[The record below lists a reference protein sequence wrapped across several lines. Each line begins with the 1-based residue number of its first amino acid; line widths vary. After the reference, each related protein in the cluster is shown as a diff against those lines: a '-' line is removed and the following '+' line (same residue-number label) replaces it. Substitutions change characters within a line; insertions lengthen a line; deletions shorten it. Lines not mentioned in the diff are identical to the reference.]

1 MRRIHSKLTQTQM
14 IVVGFMLIIL
24 TGSLLLMLPWAS
36 RSHEVTPF
44 LDTLFTA
51 TSASCVTGLVVVDT
65 WSHWSMFG
73 QVIILI
79 LIQVGG
85 MGFMTLGVFMAILL
99 RRRIGLKTRGVLQE
113 SINSLQI
120 GGIVKLAK
128 KIIQGTVFFESVG
141 ALILMYRFIPKV
153 GMARG
158 IWYGIFHSVSAFC
171 NAGFDLMGYMEPY
184 ESLCG
189 YAGDWLVNLTIMS
202 LIVIGGIGF
211 FVWDDIATKKL
222 KVHRYTLHTK
232 LVLMTTLAL
241 IIGGALFFFFTEQS
255 NVLRNMPFA
264 ERIWAS
270 FFQSVTA
277 RTAGFNTVDTGAL
290 TEGSKFVTILLM
302 FVGGSPG
309 STAGGIKTT
318 TLIVLLVCVRSN
330 MRQEKGYNILDRR
343 LDEAVVRKACTVMCT
358 NLLLM
363 LTATIVMLVLQP
375 FALTDVLF
383 ETASAI
389 GTVGMTTGIT
399 RSICSISKAV
409 LIFLMYCGRI
419 GSLTFALSLR
429 GNKHEPAVK
438 QPVEQVMIG

>member
-1 MRRIHSKLTQTQM
+1 MRRIHSKMTQTQM

-343 LDEAVVRKACTVMCT
+343 LDEEVVRKACTVMCT

>member
-153 GMARG
+153 GMVRG

-171 NAGFDLMGYMEPY
+171 NAGFDLMGYVEPY
-184 ESLCG
+184 QSLCG

-222 KVHRYTLHTK
+222 KVRRYTLHTK

-343 LDEAVVRKACTVMCT
+343 LDEGVVRKACTVMCT

-363 LTATIVMLVLQP
+363 LTATIVMLALQP

>member
-158 IWYGIFHSVSAFC
+158 IWYGIFHTVSAFC
-171 NAGFDLMGYMEPY
+171 NAGFDLMGYVEPY
-184 ESLCG
+184 QSLCG

-222 KVHRYTLHTK
+222 KVRRYTLHTK

-343 LDEAVVRKACTVMCT
+343 LDEEVVRKACTVMCT

>member
-65 WSHWSMFG
+65 WSHWSVFG

-153 GMARG
+153 GMVRG

-171 NAGFDLMGYMEPY
+171 NAGFDLMGYVEPY

-343 LDEAVVRKACTVMCT
+343 LDEEVVRKACTVMCT

>member
-65 WSHWSMFG
+65 WSHWSVFG

-343 LDEAVVRKACTVMCT
+343 LDEEVVRKACTVMCT

>member
-153 GMARG
+153 GMVRG

-171 NAGFDLMGYMEPY
+171 NAGFDLMGYVEPY
-184 ESLCG
+184 QSLCG

-222 KVHRYTLHTK
+222 KVRRYTLHTK

-290 TEGSKFVTILLM
+290 KEGSKFVTILLM

-343 LDEAVVRKACTVMCT
+343 LDEEVVRKACTVMCT

-399 RSICSISKAV
+399 RSICSVSKV
-409 LIFLMYCGRI
+409 ILIFLMYCGRI

>member
-128 KIIQGTVFFESVG
+128 IIQGTVFFESVG

-202 LIVIGGIGF
+202 LIIIGGIGF

-343 LDEAVVRKACTVMCT
+343 LDEEVVRKACTVMCT

>member
-202 LIVIGGIGF
+202 LIIIGGIGF

-343 LDEAVVRKACTVMCT
+343 LDEEVVRKACTVMCT

>member
-153 GMARG
+153 GMVRG

-171 NAGFDLMGYMEPY
+171 NAGFDLMGYVEPY
-184 ESLCG
+184 QSLCG

-222 KVHRYTLHTK
+222 KVRRYTLHTK

-290 TEGSKFVTILLM
+290 KEGSKFVTILLM

-343 LDEAVVRKACTVMCT
+343 LDEEVVRKACTVMCT

-399 RSICSISKAV
+399 RSICSVSKAV

>member
-1 MRRIHSKLTQTQM
+1 
-14 IVVGFMLIIL
+14 
-24 TGSLLLMLPWAS
+24 
-36 RSHEVTPF
+36 
-44 LDTLFTA
+44 
-51 TSASCVTGLVVVDT
+51 
-65 WSHWSMFG
+65 MFG

-171 NAGFDLMGYMEPY
+171 NAGFDLMGYVEPY
-184 ESLCG
+184 QSLCG

-222 KVHRYTLHTK
+222 KVRRYTLHTK

-277 RTAGFNTVDTGAL
+277 RTAGFNTVDTGVL

-302 FVGGSPG
+302 FVG
-309 STAGGIKTT
+309 
-318 TLIVLLVCVRSN
+318 
-330 MRQEKGYNILDRR
+330 
-343 LDEAVVRKACTVMCT
+343 VVRVPQQVELR
-358 NLLLM
+358 LL
-363 LTATIVMLVLQP
+363 
-375 FALTDVLF
+375 
-383 ETASAI
+383 
-389 GTVGMTTGIT
+389 
-399 RSICSISKAV
+399 
-409 LIFLMYCGRI
+409 
-419 GSLTFALSLR
+419 
-429 GNKHEPAVK
+429 H
-438 QPVEQVMIG
+438 

>member
-202 LIVIGGIGF
+202 LIIIGGIGF

-222 KVHRYTLHTK
+222 KVRRYTLHTK

-343 LDEAVVRKACTVMCT
+343 LDEEVVRKACTVMCT

>member
-343 LDEAVVRKACTVMCT
+343 LDEEVVRKACTVMCT

-375 FALTDVLF
+375 FVLTDVLF

>member
-202 LIVIGGIGF
+202 LIIIGGIGF

>member
-73 QVIILI
+73 QVIILT

-202 LIVIGGIGF
+202 LIIIGGIGF

-343 LDEAVVRKACTVMCT
+343 LDEEVVRKACTVMCT

-399 RSICSISKAV
+399 RSICSVSKAV

>member
-171 NAGFDLMGYMEPY
+171 NAGFDLMGYVEPY
-184 ESLCG
+184 QSLCG

-222 KVHRYTLHTK
+222 KVRRYTLHTK

-343 LDEAVVRKACTVMCT
+343 LDEEVVRKACTVMCT

>member
-65 WSHWSMFG
+65 WSHWSVFG

-255 NVLRNMPFA
+255 NVLKNMPFA

-343 LDEAVVRKACTVMCT
+343 LDEEVVRKACTVMCT

>member
-65 WSHWSMFG
+65 WSHWSVFG

-171 NAGFDLMGYMEPY
+171 NAGFDLMGYVEPY
-184 ESLCG
+184 QSLCG

-222 KVHRYTLHTK
+222 KVRRYTLHTK

-343 LDEAVVRKACTVMCT
+343 LDEEVVRKACTVMCT

>member
-158 IWYGIFHSVSAFC
+158 IWYGIFHSVSALC

>member
-153 GMARG
+153 GMVRG

-171 NAGFDLMGYMEPY
+171 NAGFDLMGYVEPY
-184 ESLCG
+184 QSLCG

-222 KVHRYTLHTK
+222 KVRRYTLHTK

-343 LDEAVVRKACTVMCT
+343 LDEEVVRKACTVMCT

-375 FALTDVLF
+375 FALKDVLF

-399 RSICSISKAV
+399 RSICSVSKAV

>member
-277 RTAGFNTVDTGAL
+277 RTAGFNTVDTGVL

-343 LDEAVVRKACTVMCT
+343 LDEEVVRKACTVMCT